1 MNRFAA
7 ALSTEAAT
15 ETAIAQVCSEASRQ
29 MDGARPSLAVFF
41 VSHDHAA
48 AYAEMGRQ
56 IRARTN
62 ADALIGAA
70 VQTVVGGAREIEEG
84 PALALWLAHF
94 SDGEVETFQLEV
106 EREDDAVHVHGFP
119 GIEES
124 VDVEK
129 ERVSLVLLAD
139 PHTFPA
145 DLFLRQVNESRP
157 GLKIIGGNA
166 SAGSGRGKA
175 ALFVDDACI
184 RTGAVGAV
192 LRNVTVRHVVSQ
204 GCRPVGRAMV
214 ITKAHDN
221 VIEELAGKPALE
233 QLQNVYDEAPED
245 EKLLLQNAMRDGGF
259 HIGQVIDE
267 RQSQPAR
274 GDFLVRGVMGFDK
287 AGKAIHIGDIAR
299 RGRTVHFHV
308 RDAVSADED
317 LRDLLDGARARR
329 SAASA
334 LLFTCNGRG
343 TNLFETPDHDAA
355 SIQKSLGPIPA
366 AGCFANG
373 EIGPVGGRNFLHG
386 FTASVALFDEQ

>member
-7 ALSTEAAT
+7 ALSTDAAT
-15 ETAIAQVCSEASRQ
+15 DQAIAQVCSEASQQ
-29 MDGARPSLAVFF
+29 MDGARPSLAVLF

-48 AYAEMGRQ
+48 AFKDMGRQ

-62 ADALIGAA
+62 ADALVGAA
-70 VQTVVGGAREIEEG
+70 VQTVVGGAREVEEG
-84 PALALWLAHF
+84 PALSLWLAHF
-94 SDGEVETFQLEV
+94 SEGEVETFQLDV

-129 ERVSLVLLAD
+129 ERVSLLLLAD

-145 DLFLRQVNESRP
+145 DL
-157 GLKIIGGNA
+157 LKIIGGNA
-166 SAGSGRGKA
+166 SGGRAPAPTRGAA
-175 ALFVDDACI
+175 ALFLDDACI
-184 RTGAVGAV
+184 RAGAVGAV

-233 QLQNVYDEAPED
+233 QLQHVYDEAPED
-245 EKLLLQNAMRDGGF
+245 EKLLLQSAMREGGF

-267 RQSQPAR
+267 RLSQPAR

-317 LRDLLDGARARR
+317 LRDLLDGARAKR
-329 SAASA
+329 SAAGA

-355 SIQKSLGPIPA
+355 SIQKSLGPIPTV
-366 AGCFANG
+366 GCFANG
-373 EIGPVGGRNFLHG
+373 EIGPVGGKNFLHG
-386 FTASVALFDEQ
+386 FTASVALFDEA

>member
-15 ETAIAQVCSEASRQ
+15 ETAIAQVCSDATRQ
-29 MDGARPSLAVFF
+29 MDGARPSLAVLF
-41 VSHDHAA
+41 VSHEHAA

-56 IRARTN
+56 VRARTN

-84 PALALWLAHF
+84 PAVALWLAHF

-139 PHTFPA
+139 PYTFPA
-145 DLFLRQVNESRP
+145 DLFLRQINESRP

-233 QLQNVYDEAPED
+233 QLQRVYDESPDD
-245 EKLLLQNAMRDGGF
+245 EKLLLQTAIRDGGF
-259 HIGQVIDE
+259 HIGQVVDE
-267 RQSQPAR
+267 HLSHPAR
-274 GDFLVRGVMGFDK
+274 GDFLVRSVMGFDK
-287 AGKAIHIGDIAR
+287 SGKAVHIGDVAR
-299 RGRTVHFHV
+299 RGRTVRFHV

-317 LRDLLDGARARR
+317 L
-329 SAASA
+329 
-334 LLFTCNGRG
+334 
-343 TNLFETPDHDAA
+343 
-355 SIQKSLGPIPA
+355 
-366 AGCFANG
+366 
-373 EIGPVGGRNFLHG
+373 
-386 FTASVALFDEQ
+386 